1 MFYKNN
7 MCNYE
12 FRDLNAFDE
21 FILGWGG
28 NCQTFPQYLHHF
40 MFLPAMIKG
49 SNFPHPHQRLL
60 VLGFILVF
68 VKWFLS
74 LSLSLFFPLSSR
86 RGDLCS
92 LIRDQTCG
100 PLHWKYKVLT
110 TGPPGQF
117 LPVVLV
123 CFSLMADSVE
133 HLFLCLLAPAHFVLN
148 GCAFF
153 YRMVL
158 SLLIQPVPPSWTL
171 FVLSC
176 LILLLQVILS

>member
-12 FRDLNAFDE
+12 FRDLNEFDE

-40 MFLPAMIKG
+40 MFLPVMIKG
-49 SNFPHPHQRLL
+49 SNFSTPSPTL
-60 VLGFILVF
+60 VSFRFYPSICEV
-68 VKWFLS
+68 VFLS

-117 LPVVLV
+117 LLVVLV

-148 GCAFF
+148 GCD
-153 YRMVL
+153 RMVL